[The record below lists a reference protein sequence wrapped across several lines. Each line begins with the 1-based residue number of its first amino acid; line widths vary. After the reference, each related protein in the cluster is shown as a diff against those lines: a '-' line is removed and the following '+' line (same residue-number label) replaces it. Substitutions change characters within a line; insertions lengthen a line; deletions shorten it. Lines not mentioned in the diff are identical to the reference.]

1 MLMSARILHFLIKER
16 NTDSKKNKTNVKN
29 NNKSM
34 KDLITILNIRTIDA
48 ASFSVI
54 LFRKYYQIGNFQEN

>member
-1 MLMSARILHFLIKER
+1 MLMSARILHFLIEER
-16 NTDSKKNKTNVKN
+16 NTDRKKNKTNVKN

-48 ASFSVI
+48 ANFSVI